1 MPGSCRICLG
11 ALESGEEYH
20 RRCVRSLFGTDR
32 VPEVDLDLAKFQT
45 FALAMVGHTALSGAQ
60 RKISMGLTADRVSLR
75 AEIEGGQY
83 ILKPRSEAY
92 PRLPELEILSMRAAE
107 LAGVAI
113 PPCGLVTLRDGSSAY
128 VIKRF
133 DRAESGQKIRMEEL
147 CQLAELPPKDKY
159 AGSAELCVRLL
170 RRHAGEPLIELAKLY
185 RQLLVSWW
193 LGNGDLHLKNLAVL
207 CEDDGLVH
215 LSPAYDVL
223 ATRVVIPADQLALTV
238 GGKREHLTRNTWLE
252 FAAYASIPG
261 KAAGGIIDEILA
273 SRDGAKEMA
282 ARVPLTGEERDAFE
296 DTLATR
302 SRVLA
307 G

>member
-11 ALESGEEYH
+11 ALESGEDYH
-20 RRCVRSLFGTDR
+20 RRCLRSLFGVDR
-32 VPEVDLDLAKFQT
+32 APEVDLDLAKFQT

-60 RKISMGLTADRVSLR
+60 RKISMGLTPDRVSLR
-75 AEIEGGQY
+75 AEIEGGHY
-83 ILKPRSEAY
+83 ILKPRNETY
-92 PRLPELEILSMRAAE
+92 PRLPELELLSMRAAE
-107 LAGVAI
+107 RAGVAI
-113 PPCGLVTLRDGSSAY
+113 PPCGLLTLRDGSAAY
-128 VIKRF
+128 VIRRF
-133 DRAESGQKIRMEEL
+133 DRAASGRKIRMEEF

-170 RRHAGEPLIELAKLY
+170 RRHAGEALIELAKLY

-238 GGKREHLTRNTWLE
+238 GGKRERLTRKTWLE
-252 FAAYASIPG
+252 LAAYATIPG
-261 KAAGGIIDEILA
+261 KAAAGIIDEVLA
-273 SRDGAKEMA
+273 SRVGAMEMA
-282 ARVPLTGEERDAFE
+282 ARVPLTDAEREAFGE
-296 DTLATR
+296 TLATR
-302 SRVLA
+302 SQALA